1 MDSINNLKILSNQA
15 MVGAT
20 QGWVTSSDARDALA
34 AIPEVSGYLDK
45 MQAAHQGLLD
55 CQVTGTSKST
65 TDSLKAL
72 GEEALSLDGRHDF
85 LARGIDAVLTGN
97 ALIANGQTADSAV
110 TAEAVEEVR
119 AKLFPS
125 GMVLINR
132 TYLEEAGEVEMAKS
146 RLTDADQALL
156 TQLPIAGGT
165 LLDAVNSWI
174 AAGEALGTVER
185 KRARITEDENAAEIV
200 SRSDVVAARNR
211 WIRVVRAILAGLEL
225 TEELDEE
232 SLRLILQPLQNAV
245 TKATGK
251 SRSTTET
258 TEPVEDTA
266 LAL

>member
-1 MDSINNLKILSNQA
+1 MESINNLKVLSNQA

-20 QGWVTSSDARDALA
+20 QGWVTASDTRDALA

-55 CQVTGTSKST
+55 FQVTGASKST
-65 TDSLKAL
+65 SDTLKAL
-72 GEEALSLDGRHDF
+72 GDEAFALDDRHDF

-97 ALIANGQTADSAV
+97 ALIANGQPADSAV
-110 TAEAVEEVR
+110 TAEAVEEIR

-125 GMVLINR
+125 GMALINR

-146 RLTDADQALL
+146 RLTDADRTLL

-185 KRARITEDENAAEIV
+185 KRARIAEDDNTAEIV

-245 TKATGK
+245 TKAVEKANT
-251 SRSTTET
+251 TTET
-258 TEPVEDTA
+258 TEIVEETA